1 MLVQTEQDPNG
12 TLIRIVINEEPKY
25 CRLGSTCKLLAA
37 LTQVNSI
44 WKPLVLRDFKFVAIN
59 VVGIREGWEDFVEL
73 FGGLAI
79 GDEDGNDEEYFVTW
93 LEAFRAEIF
102 EHLNRFY

>member
-1 MLVQTEQDPNG
+1 M
-12 TLIRIVINEEPKY
+12 
-25 CRLGSTCKLLAA
+25 A
-37 LTQVNSI
+37 
-44 WKPLVLRDFKFVAIN
+44 AIN
-59 VVGIREGWEDFVEL
+59 VVGIREGWEDFVAL

-79 GDEDGNDEEYFVTW
+79 GDVDGNDEEYFATW

>member
-1 MLVQTEQDPNG
+1 M
-12 TLIRIVINEEPKY
+12 
-25 CRLGSTCKLLAA
+25 
-37 LTQVNSI
+37 
-44 WKPLVLRDFKFVAIN
+44 LRDFKLAAIN
-59 VVGIREGWEDFVEL
+59 VVGIREGWEDFVAL

-79 GDEDGNDEEYFVTW
+79 GDVDGNDEEYFATW